1 MVSFRLDDEITLRE
15 FSTGDADA
23 VYKTVTRNYDH
34 LHAFM
39 HWMVP
44 DYSLRSARQFLR
56 HTAEGRAN
64 RKNLTLGIFRQ
75 RSLIGV
81 IGFVSFDWQARKTEI
96 GYWISKEEEG
106 RGIVTQAAK
115 RLIAH
120 AFKDLGLNRIEI
132 RCSTRNLRSA
142 AIPERLGFKKEGVL
156 REAELRNGVLHD
168 FSLYGLLRAE
178 WQDKEN

>member
-1 MVSFRLDDEITLRE
+1 MSFRLDDEITLRE

-34 LHAFM
+34 LREFM

-56 HTAEGRAN
+56 QTAEGRAN
-64 RKNLTLGIFRQ
+64 RKILTFGIFREK
-75 RSLIGV
+75 SLIGA
-81 IGFVSFDWQARKTEI
+81 IGFVSFDWQARKTEM

-106 RGIVTQAAK
+106 KGIVTQAAR
-115 RLIAH
+115 RLIEH
-120 AFKDLGLNRIEI
+120 AFEGLGLNRIEI
-132 RCSTRNLRSA
+132 RCSARNHRSA
-142 AIPERLGFKKEGVL
+142 AIPERLGFRKEGVL
-156 REAELRNGVLHD
+156 REAEMRNGVLHD

-178 WQDKEN
+178 WQEKEN